1 MIKKQNL
8 FCKQVR
14 EFLSKRILP
23 TLKKVIADKSLRI
36 CVLSLILTTL
46 SVIPHWGNIAY
57 ACIALDAYC
66 LNDARKQ
73 HQIIKWQSAV
83 SVLSISLS
91 VCSLI
96 LSPELAPIIGITSVM
111 LDILMLAYT
120 ILKMEWQTVDTMCKS
135 SGVDSLPKKE
145 N

>member
-23 TLKKVIADKSLRI
+23 TLKKVIADKSSRI

-96 LSPELAPIIGITSVM
+96 LSPELALMIGITSVM

-120 ILKMEWQTVDTMCKS
+120 ILKMDWQTVDTMCKS

>member
-1 MIKKQNL
+1 MKQET
-8 FCKQVR
+8 FCVQVR
-14 EFLSKRILP
+14 EFFSKRILP
-23 TLKKVIADKSLRI
+23 TFEKMIADKSSKI
-36 CVLSLILTTL
+36 CTLSLILTTL

-66 LNDARKQ
+66 LNDARSQ

-96 LSPELAPIIGITSVM
+96 LSPKLALMIGITSVM

-120 ILKMEWQTVDTMCKS
+120 ILKTDCQTVDTMRKS